1 MKFLMLN
8 FDNGLTLFEIVCGS
22 LVGSIEALAPG
33 VLPRAS
39 MGKQYVN
46 QTSKTGSGAPIGH
59 TASKDKPLG
68 LGFIAI
74 CAMAIFVWGG
84 NWPVMKLGA
93 EIIPPL
99 WFAASRFATAC
110 LLSFAMAAALGKLR
124 LPARR
129 EWPVVVGVGVLQ
141 MGLFTALVTA
151 ALHFV
156 MPGRASL
163 IAYATAIWVV
173 PGAALI
179 LKQRMTSRQWFST
192 ACGYVGIAIVV
203 MPAFLQADLQALI
216 GFGLLAG
223 ASLSWAINIIQIKMT
238 RGVSLDLSLLPWQT
252 LVAAVPLLILATTIE
267 GAPTF
272 LANPHAWPIIAYTG
286 PLATAVTFLVVLQM
300 TQRLAP
306 VTVSICM
313 LGVPIV
319 GITLSSVFFDESLSL
334 DLVAGLSL
342 MCLGMLA
349 PVLRWRRRKALTVA
363 MPA

>member
-1 MKFLMLN
+1 VNDISKPAPARPGTAK
-8 FDNGLTLFEIVCGS
+8 DAPLTL
-22 LVGSIEALAPG
+22 
-33 VLPRAS
+33 
-39 MGKQYVN
+39 
-46 QTSKTGSGAPIGH
+46 
-59 TASKDKPLG
+59 
-68 LGFIAI
+68 GFLAI

-93 EIIPPL
+93 EVIPPI
-99 WFAASRFATAC
+99 WFAASRFASAC
-110 LLSFAMAAALGKLR
+110 VLAFAMAAMFGKLR
-124 LPARR
+124 VPARR
-129 EWPVVVGVGVLQ
+129 EWPLIVGVGVLQ

-179 LKQRMTSRQWFST
+179 LKQRMTTRQWVST
-192 ACGYVGIAIVV
+192 ACGYAGIAIVV
-203 MPAFLQADLQALI
+203 MPAFLHADLKAMI
-216 GFGLLAG
+216 GAGLLAC
-223 ASLSWAINIIQIKMT
+223 ASLSWAINIMQIKMT

-252 LVAAVPLLILATTIE
+252 LVAAVPLLALATLAE

-272 LANPHAWPIIAYTG
+272 LANPQSWPIIAYTG
-286 PLATAVTFLVVLQM
+286 PLATALTFLVVLQM

-319 GITLSSVFFDESLSL
+319 GISLSSVFFHEPLSA

-342 MCLGMLA
+342 MCLGMLVPA
-349 PVLRWRRRKALTVA
+349 LRLRRRKGPTAA
-363 MPA
+363 QPA

>member
-1 MKFLMLN
+1 MN
-8 FDNGLTLFEIVCGS
+8 DS
-22 LVGSIEALAPG
+22 SITDGKTP
-33 VLPRAS
+33 VRISAS
-39 MGKQYVN
+39 SSN
-46 QTSKTGSGAPIGH
+46 
-59 TASKDKPLG
+59 KPLS
-68 LGFIAI
+68 LGFLAV
-74 CAMAIFVWGG
+74 CAMAIFIWGG

-93 EIIPPL
+93 EIIPPI

-110 LLSFAMAAALGKLR
+110 VLSFGIAAILGKLR
-124 LPARR
+124 VPTRR
-129 EWPVVVGVGVLQ
+129 EWPVVIGVGVLQ

-179 LKQRMTSRQWFST
+179 LKQKMSTRQWVST
-192 ACGYVGIAIVV
+192 ACGYAGIAIVV
-203 MPAFLQADLQALI
+203 LPAIVHADMTALI
-216 GFGLLAG
+216 GFGLLAC
-223 ASLSWAINIIQIKMT
+223 ASLCWAINIIQIKMT

-252 LVAAVPLLILATTIE
+252 LVAAVPLLILASIVD
-267 GAPTF
+267 GAPQF
-272 LANPHAWPIIAYTG
+272 LTNPNTWPIIAYTG

-319 GITLSSVFFDESLSL
+319 GISLSSIFFHESLSL

-342 MCLGMLA
+342 MCLGMLVPA
-349 PVLRWRRRKALTVA
+349 LKWRKRKALAVA
-363 MPA
+363 VAA

>member
-1 MKFLMLN
+1 VN
-8 FDNGLTLFEIVCGS
+8 DTSTTGGETPIRT
-22 LVGSIEALAPG
+22 A
-33 VLPRAS
+33 AS
-39 MGKQYVN
+39 SSN
-46 QTSKTGSGAPIGH
+46 
-59 TASKDKPLG
+59 KPLS
-68 LGFIAI
+68 LGFLAV
-74 CAMAIFVWGG
+74 CAMAIFIWGG

-93 EIIPPL
+93 EIIPPI

-110 LLSFAMAAALGKLR
+110 VLSFGMAALLGKLR
-124 LPARR
+124 VPARH
-129 EWPVVVGVGVLQ
+129 EWPVVIGVGVLQ

-179 LKQRMTSRQWFST
+179 LKQKMSTRQWVST
-192 ACGYVGIAIVV
+192 ACGYAGIAIVV
-203 MPAFLQADLQALI
+203 LPAIVHADMTALI
-216 GFGLLAG
+216 GFGLLAC

-252 LVAAVPLLILATTIE
+252 LVAAVPLLILAGIVD
-267 GAPTF
+267 GAPRF
-272 LANPHAWPIIAYTG
+272 LTNPDTWPIIAYTG

-319 GITLSSVFFDESLSL
+319 GITLSSIFFHESLSL

-342 MCLGMLA
+342 MCLGMLVPA
-349 PVLRWRRRKALTVA
+349 LKWRKRKTLSVA
-363 MPA
+363 VAA

>member
-1 MKFLMLN
+1 MK
-8 FDNGLTLFEIVCGS
+8 DS
-22 LVGSIEALAPG
+22 SITGGETPIRTA
-33 VLPRAS
+33 
-39 MGKQYVN
+39 
-46 QTSKTGSGAPIGH
+46 TSSN
-59 TASKDKPLG
+59 KPLS
-68 LGFIAI
+68 LGFLAV
-74 CAMAIFVWGG
+74 CAMAIFIWGG

-93 EIIPPL
+93 EIIPPI

-110 LLSFAMAAALGKLR
+110 VLSFGMAAVLGKLR
-124 LPARR
+124 VPTRR
-129 EWPVVVGVGVLQ
+129 EWPVVIGVGVLQ

-179 LKQRMTSRQWFST
+179 LKQKLSTRQWVST
-192 ACGYVGIAIVV
+192 ACGYAGIAIVV
-203 MPAFLQADLQALI
+203 LPAVLHADMTALI
-216 GFGLLAG
+216 GFGLLAC

-252 LVAAVPLLILATTIE
+252 LVAAVPLLVLATTID
-267 GAPTF
+267 GAPHF
-272 LANPHAWPIIAYTG
+272 LTNPNTWPIIAYTG

-306 VTVSICM
+306 ITVSICM

-319 GITLSSVFFDESLSL
+319 GISLSSIFFHESLSI

-342 MCLGMLA
+342 MCLGMLVPA
-349 PVLRWRRRKALTVA
+349 LKWRKRKALSVA
-363 MPA
+363 VAA

>member
-1 MKFLMLN
+1 M
-8 FDNGLTLFEIVCGS
+8 
-22 LVGSIEALAPG
+22 
-33 VLPRAS
+33 
-39 MGKQYVN
+39 
-46 QTSKTGSGAPIGH
+46 TGSKATTRAATKTTPA
-59 TASKDKPLG
+59 TKPLS
-68 LGFIAI
+68 LGFIAL
-74 CAMAIFVWGG
+74 CAMAIFIWGG

-93 EIIPPL
+93 EIIPPI

-110 LLSFAMAAALGKLR
+110 VLSFGMAAMLGKLR
-124 LPARR
+124 VPDRR
-129 EWPVVVGVGVLQ
+129 EWPVVIGVGLLQ

-179 LKQRMTSRQWFST
+179 LKQRMTTRQWVST
-192 ACGYVGIAIVV
+192 VCGYAGIAIVV
-203 MPAFLQADLQALI
+203 LPAVLHADLTALI
-216 GFGLLAG
+216 GFGLLAC

-252 LVAAVPLLILATTIE
+252 LVAAVPLLILASVID
-267 GAPTF
+267 GAPRF
-272 LANPHAWPIIAYTG
+272 LANPQTWPIIAYTG
-286 PLATAVTFLVVLQM
+286 PLATALTFLVVLQM

-319 GITLSSVFFDESLSL
+319 GITLSSIFFHESLSL

-342 MCLGMLA
+342 MCLGMLV
-349 PVLRWRRRKALTVA
+349 PVLRWRKRKTLPVA
-363 MPA
+363 VAA

>member
-1 MKFLMLN
+1 L
-8 FDNGLTLFEIVCGS
+8 
-22 LVGSIEALAPG
+22 
-33 VLPRAS
+33 LPRNVHPPLRTTRAAT
-39 MGKQYVN
+39 V
-46 QTSKTGSGAPIGH
+46 TDLSKAPIPP
-59 TASKDKPLG
+59 ASKDKPLT
-68 LGFIAI
+68 LGFLAI
-74 CAMAIFVWGG
+74 CAMAIFIWGG

-93 EIIPPL
+93 EIIPPI
-99 WFAASRFATAC
+99 WFAASRFVTAC
-110 LLSFAMAAALGKLR
+110 FLAFGMAALFGKLR
-124 LPARR
+124 VPARH
-129 EWPVVVGVGVLQ
+129 EWPVVIGVGVLQ

-179 LKQRMTSRQWFST
+179 LKQRMTTRQWIST
-192 ACGYVGIAIVV
+192 MCGYAGIAIVV
-203 MPAFLQADLQALI
+203 MPAVLHADLTAMI
-216 GFGLLAG
+216 GFGLLAC

-252 LVAAVPLLILATTIE
+252 LVAAVPLTLLAAVVD
-267 GAPTF
+267 GAPAF
-272 LANPHAWPIIAYTG
+272 LTNPHAWPIVAYTG

-319 GITLSSVFFDESLSL
+319 GISLSSVFFHESLSL
-334 DLVAGLSL
+334 DLVAGLGL
-342 MCLGMLA
+342 MCLGMLV
-349 PVLRWRRRKALTVA
+349 PVLPLRRRKDIGAA
-363 MPA
+363 QPA

>member
-1 MKFLMLN
+1 MK
-8 FDNGLTLFEIVCGS
+8 DS
-22 LVGSIEALAPG
+22 SITGGETPSRTAT
-33 VLPRAS
+33 
-39 MGKQYVN
+39 
-46 QTSKTGSGAPIGH
+46 TSN
-59 TASKDKPLG
+59 KPLS
-68 LGFIAI
+68 LGFLAV
-74 CAMAIFVWGG
+74 CAMAIFIWGG

-93 EIIPPL
+93 EIIPPI

-110 LLSFAMAAALGKLR
+110 VLSFGMAAMLGKLR
-124 LPARR
+124 VPARR
-129 EWPVVVGVGVLQ
+129 EWPVVIGVGVLQ

-179 LKQRMTSRQWFST
+179 LKQKLSTRQWVST
-192 ACGYVGIAIVV
+192 ACGYAGIAIVV
-203 MPAFLQADLQALI
+203 LPAVLHADMTALI
-216 GFGLLAG
+216 GFGLLAC

-252 LVAAVPLLILATTIE
+252 LVAAVPLLILASIVD
-267 GAPTF
+267 GAPHF
-272 LANPHAWPIIAYTG
+272 LTNPNTWPIIAYTG

-319 GITLSSVFFDESLSL
+319 GITLSSIFFHESLSL

-342 MCLGMLA
+342 MCLGMLVPA
-349 PVLRWRRRKALTVA
+349 LKWRKRKALSVA
-363 MPA
+363 VAA

>member
-1 MKFLMLN
+1 VN
-8 FDNGLTLFEIVCGS
+8 DNSATAPARTGIAKDTPLTLGF
-22 LVGSIEALAPG
+22 LA
-33 VLPRAS
+33 
-39 MGKQYVN
+39 M
-46 QTSKTGSGAPIGH
+46 
-59 TASKDKPLG
+59 
-68 LGFIAI
+68 

-93 EIIPPL
+93 DIIPPI

-110 LLSFAMAAALGKLR
+110 ILAFAMAAMFGRLR
-124 LPARR
+124 VPARR
-129 EWPVVVGVGVLQ
+129 EWPVVIGVGVLQ

-173 PGAALI
+173 PGAALV
-179 LKQRMTSRQWFST
+179 LKQRMTVRQWIAT
-192 ACGYVGIAIVV
+192 ACGYAGIAIVV
-203 MPAFLQADLQALI
+203 MPAFLHADMKAMI
-216 GFGLLAG
+216 GFGLLAC

-252 LVAAVPLLILATTIE
+252 LVAAVPLIALATIVD

-286 PLATAVTFLVVLQM
+286 PLATALTFLVVLQM

-319 GITLSSVFFDESLSL
+319 GISLSSVFFHESLSA
-334 DLVAGLSL
+334 DLVAGLAL
-342 MCLGMLA
+342 MCLGMLVPA
-349 PVLRWRRRKALTVA
+349 LRLRRRKALA
-363 MPA
+363 AAQPA